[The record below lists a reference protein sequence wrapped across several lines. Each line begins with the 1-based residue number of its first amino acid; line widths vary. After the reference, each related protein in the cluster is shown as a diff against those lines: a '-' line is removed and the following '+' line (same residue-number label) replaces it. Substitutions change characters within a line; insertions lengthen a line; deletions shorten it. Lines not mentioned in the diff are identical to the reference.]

1 MGGLKLTLHPTFKQ
15 GIMDA
20 VTLLVLVVIG
30 IIAGVFSGMVGL
42 GGGIVII
49 PALIYFLGLS
59 QHEAQGTSLAL
70 MLPPIGL
77 MAAINYYKA
86 GALNLQYAAV
96 IAVAFFIGGY
106 FGSKL
111 ALGISENVIRKV
123 FAVSVILLGAR
134 MLIWK

>member
-1 MGGLKLTLHPTFKQ
+1 
-15 GIMDA
+15 MDA
-20 VTLLVLVVIG
+20 ITFLILVVIG
-30 IIAGVFSGMVGL
+30 VIAGVFSGMVGL
-42 GGGIVII
+42 GGGLVII
-49 PALIYFLGLS
+49 PALIFFLGLS
-59 QHEAQGTSLAL
+59 QHQAQGTSLAL

-86 GALNLQYAAV
+86 GELNIKYAAV

-111 ALGISENVIRKV
+111 ALGMSDTIVRKI
-123 FAVSVILLGAR
+123 FAVSILLIGAK